1 MSHPNQ
7 CQTLSI
13 FVAIATFSIGTSGST
28 ISSPL
33 SWLPSNAKVHV
44 DDEDILDGNFFL
56 SFSKN
61 VWRKW
66 ISKKIL
72 GVFSSSKSQWLCK
85 KKENHLFY
93 CLPLSLLN
101 IKITSKPPLFFLAS
115 KCMVAWTSDINF
127 RNLVT
132 DAIWQSDLVTVPSL
146 QITWNWRRELPISTF
161 GLAMHWIPLQE
172 ILVVFDALEWREFSI
187 QSAGYRGRM
196 LPSALPIFNFDF
208 FPPWINSSDFW
219 FFNLHSFRAR
229 PRSAGAY
236 W

>member
-1 MSHPNQ
+1 MVKLQNFLVGASIPWYLGNCQWCRSLVFPNFLNVP
-7 CQTLSI
+7 TSSI

-56 SFSKN
+56 SFSKY

-161 GLAMHWIPLQE
+161 GLAMNSFTRNTCSFWCLGMTRIFYPERGIQGP
-172 ILVVFDALEWREFSI
+172 DAAVCF
-187 QSAGYRGRM
+187 A
-196 LPSALPIFNFDF
+196 DF
-208 FPPWINSSDFW
+208 
-219 FFNLHSFRAR
+219 
-229 PRSAGAY
+229 
-236 W
+236 